1 MKKKLLS
8 LASLL
13 ALAVTLCAPV
23 SADETRYQYDFN
35 FPYGTFSLANFRGT
49 LRGLH
54 QLDVMPLRPM
64 AKFELDPM
72 EYTADAAAQAEY
84 SGTGVTITSDSANEE
99 KGDYSLKAVTDET
112 SNRTFGRSYATLDFS
127 VFDSVTL
134 WERSSTTSDTYQF
147 YVEDGSGNASY
158 WDITSSGSAGTW
170 VQHTL
175 DLSSPDSNSGTAA
188 DLSDVAEYG
197 YRQLSASNTYY
208 FDQIYLIC
216 GMNIVVK
223 GTDLGSYYKNVYVGN
238 QPLEV
243 DAQSSP
249 AITAPSSNP
258 RIDILTIDSA
268 GTLAWV
274 TGTEASSPAVPW
286 SSVTVNKIPI
296 ALVYCKTTMTKVL
309 AYEDKDTDT
318 DQGYIYADVR
328 PFVKLGVTAFTGLT
342 DTPSSIT
349 AGQYLKGN
357 TGGTA
362 LEFGALSQTF
372 TGLTDTPSGYAS
384 QAGKLLAVNSG
395 ATGLEFS
402 YTVKDEDDMASNSAA
417 AVSTQQSLKAY
428 VDNTAKAPTMQVFTS
443 SGTWTR
449 PTGCKTIIVEVVGGG
464 GGARGI
470 NPATNSATGG
480 GGGGG
485 YSKKTIDVTSIASVS
500 VTVGAAGTAGGINP
514 STNGG
519 TGGTSS
525 FGAHCSATGGAGSS
539 GKGGGA
545 GGVGS
550 GGDIN
555 IKGGGGGGGYTA
567 IHSGA
572 GGNSVLGGGGE
583 SKYQRSNGVNG
594 GVYGGGGS
602 GAVNDGGGG
611 GVYGGAGGAGVV
623 IVTEYYSS

>member
-13 ALAVTLCAPV
+13 ALVVTLCAPV

-84 SGTGVTITSDSANEE
+84 SGAGVTITSDSSNEE
-99 KGDYSLKAVTDET
+99 KGDYSLKAVTDGT

-349 AGQYLKGN
+349 ASQYLKGN
-357 TGGTA
+357 SGGTA

-395 ATGLEFS
+395 ATGVEFVTNNIGKVLADS
-402 YTVKDEDDMASNSAA
+402 GD
-417 AVSTQQSLKAY
+417 STYGYLSDK
-428 VDNTAKAPTMQVFTS
+428 VDNETIQINASDKLEVINNFLSNNYLNTGTETQAQNI
-443 SGTWTR
+443 TWT
-449 PTGCKTIIVEVVGGG
+449 TK
-464 GGARGI
+464 
-470 NPATNSATGG
+470 
-480 GGGGG
+480 
-485 YSKKTIDVTSIASVS
+485 DS
-500 VTVGAAGTAGGINP
+500 VTIPSVPAGTYKVD
-514 STNGG
+514 
-519 TGGTSS
+519 
-525 FGAHCSATGGAGSS
+525 FHL
-539 GKGGGA
+539 
-545 GGVGS
+545 
-550 GGDIN
+550 
-555 IKGGGGGGGYTA
+555 Y
-567 IHSGA
+567 
-572 GGNSVLGGGGE
+572 VLGGGSSTYTTPTAARIRLNGTVVYT
-583 SKYQRSNGVNG
+583 SAISNNNSSPINVSSYDGTTFYLQTFASDATNV
-594 GVYGGGGS
+594 VLDMQMQTSAGS
-602 GAVNDGGGG
+602 GGNGTASC
-611 GVYGGAGGAGVV
+611 YA
-623 IVTEYYSS
+623 IVTRIN